1 MIGYSAVIGGICIM
15 VENTSIFLGDHFKG
29 FVERQ
34 VRSGRYGFASEVV
47 RASLRLLDGREQRLE
62 ALRQAP
68 IEVKRRPD
76 RRTAHAPLRSRVADS
91 AIIAACQPGGASS
104 CQPETSF

>member
-1 MIGYSAVIGGICIM
+1 
-15 VENTSIFLGDHFKG
+15 
-29 FVERQ
+29 
-34 VRSGRYGFASEVV
+34 
-47 RASLRLLDGREQRLE
+47 
-62 ALRQAP
+62 
-68 IEVKRRPD
+68 VKRRPD